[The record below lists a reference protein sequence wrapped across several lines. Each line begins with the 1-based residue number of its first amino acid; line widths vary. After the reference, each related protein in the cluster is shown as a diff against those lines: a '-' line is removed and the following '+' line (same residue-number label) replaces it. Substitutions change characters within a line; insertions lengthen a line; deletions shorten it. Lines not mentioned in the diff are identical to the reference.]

1 MEEDKKII
9 GSESTNIQGE
19 DNIISLPGL
28 SVQYDKG
35 QIEQGERKLPA
46 RISNFLSES
55 ITATIHSIET
65 KYKLTIKDSDVKKAV
80 DENGKL
86 SKLSAMQKKTLLAL
100 QSQLSLLLDKPS
112 IREYTEKIKNGENPE
127 SVEEFISLE
136 ELCRD
141 ICGEEERWKS
151 RRQQEIKEEL
161 KKLSNIKQL
170 QIYHVDVADDNG
182 NKRPGIVKI
191 YEPYITL
198 VGEEREIRIGKR
210 TAKAVKIRFA
220 RIFLEDIGDRYFTIL
235 PSFWKAKKSNGK
247 RISTDHFYSLA
258 SLAFDFSWSHYLYNL
273 PRGKQRIKK
282 DDILDT
288 ERQAQI
294 IKTAL
299 THEPIHFDR
308 IKDIL
313 KVKTEARA
321 EKIRFKNYL
330 WEAMWALIDYGLLT
344 SDSTIDWEK
353 ETITLVYNQD
363 YATPRQKQIP
373 PSGEW
378 SRNPFE
384 KKKPGK

>member
-35 QIEQGERKLPA
+35 QIEQGKQQLPA

-55 ITATIHSIET
+55 VTATLHSIET
-65 KYKLTIKDSDVKKAV
+65 KHKLTIKDSFIKEAV
-80 DENGKL
+80 DDNGKL
-86 SKLSAMQKKTLLAL
+86 PKLSAMQKKILLAL

-112 IREYTEKIKNGENPE
+112 VREYTEKINSGESPDK
-127 SVEEFISLE
+127 VEEFISLE

-141 ICGEEERWKS
+141 VYGEEERWKS
-151 RRQQEIKEEL
+151 RPQQEIKEEL
-161 KKLSNIKQL
+161 KKLSDIKQL
-170 QIYHVDVADDNG
+170 QIYYVDIADGNG
-182 NKRPGIVKI
+182 NKKHATMRLL
-191 YEPYITL
+191 EPYLTL
-198 VGEEREIRIGKR
+198 LGEEREIRIGKR
-210 TAKAVKIRFA
+210 TSIAVKIRFA
-220 RIFLEDIGDRYFTIL
+220 RIFLEKIGDRYFTIL
-235 PSFWKAKKSNGK
+235 PSFWKATKSNGK
-247 RISTDHFYSLA
+247 RISTDHFYSL
-258 SLAFDFSWSHYLYNL
+258 STLAFNLSWSHYRHNL
-273 PRGKQRIKK
+273 PRAKERIKN
-282 DDILDT
+282 DGILDK
-288 ERQAQI
+288 EKQAQI
-294 IKTAL
+294 IKEAL

-344 SDSTIDWEK
+344 SDSTIDWER
-353 ETITLVYNQD
+353 ETITFVYNQD

-378 SRNPFE
+378 GRNPFE
-384 KKKPGK
+384 KKLGK